1 MGLCETKE
9 KEKNLNMKLHM
20 SLKINQENNDALFNC
35 KNSSYQ
41 KKLNYVIT
49 KNSILYIDTNDYNSY
64 PNFGKSPN
72 TIEDKIFFKEKI
84 INNNFTKYLKKI
96 QFNFDREKKRILLNY
111 IDEEKTNYKNFLWQ
125 KKIRTYLKEML
136 KIEALPEDYFRIGR
150 YIFKIIKIN
159 KKKENKNL
167 KIKKIEKIKR
177 IENRNLNNDNNL
189 KECRICL
196 EEEEEKNN
204 IFAKNICDCSE
215 KYPVHI
221 KCLLIWLQKK
231 CCKKLRN
238 KQILYYDLTALKCD
252 LCLKNYP
259 EKIFYKKKKK
269 NIFEIKMDLQKDFI
283 LLEISE
289 INFKKKKKK
298 IFENKTKI
306 KKGIYYIEPENNE
319 YKFFSIGSNENSLIK
334 IEDKTVSYN
343 HCYLHYNNSEWFFID
358 RDSKFGILKKIEKN
372 YFIENFNFCNQFVIG
387 NFCFEFHKFFM
398 KRNCDKCDF
407 VIEKKNFDLNDENE
421 NFNLSQRDFFSRCY
435 IKNKN
440 DSINDFSSNSDET
453 EYFLMNENFKKI
465 EEEKILEEE
474 KDFLKEKKN
483 DENSNNMNKK
493 EDLDITIG
501 DSKYVSK
508 NNSFNFSIGS
518 SIKVNTMM
526 NTKGSNYYKFQQLN

>member
-136 KIEALPEDYFRIGR
+136 KIEALEEDYFRIGR

-238 KQILYYDLTALKCD
+238 KQICYYDLSTLKCD
-252 LCLKNYP
+252 ICLKYYP
-259 EKIFYKKKKK
+259 ETIIYKNEKK
-269 NIFEIKMDLQKDFI
+269 NLFEIEMDLKKDFI
-283 LLEISE
+283 LFEIIDIE
-289 INFKKKKKK
+289 TRKKKKG
-298 IFENKTKI
+298 IF
-306 KKGIYYIEPENNE
+306 YIEPENEE
-319 YKFFSIGSNENSLIK
+319 YKFFSIGRNRNSLI
-334 IEDKTVSYN
+334 ILDDISVSLN

-358 RDSKFGILKKIEKN
+358 RSSKYGTLKKVKEN
-372 YFIENFNFCNQFVIG
+372 YVIENWNFCNQFVID

-398 KRNCDKCDF
+398 KRNCEKCDF
-407 VIEKKNFDLNDENE
+407 FFNVNDFFGFSNDQR
-421 NFNLSQRDFFSRCY
+421 FNLIDGRDFFSRCN
-435 IKNKN
+435 I
-440 DSINDFSSNSDET
+440 
-453 EYFLMNENFKKI
+453 
-465 EEEKILEEE
+465 
-474 KDFLKEKKN
+474 KN
-483 DENSNNMNKK
+483 DEYTKLKK
-493 EDLDITIG
+493 SFL
-501 DSKYVSK
+501 KQNQK
-508 NNSFNFSIGS
+508 NNFLMDEDYRETDHNV
-518 SIKVNTMM
+518 KNDNTEKKQ
-526 NTKGSNYYKFQQLN
+526 NLF